1 MKTQFLLLQ
10 QPLDAGAVSAEL
22 SHDSTG
28 AQVIFIGT
36 VRDQSKGKRV
46 VALDFESYEPLAI
59 KELERIAAEMAT
71 KWPLKSVVLHH
82 ALGKRWVG
90 EVPVIAGV
98 SAPHRKEAFEA
109 CEYLM
114 NRLKETVPI
123 WKKEIVEDGEE
134 WVSATP

>member
-1 MKTQFLLLQ
+1 MRTQFLLLQ
-10 QPLDAGAVSAEL
+10 DALEVGAVQKEL
-22 SHDSTG
+22 AHDSTG

-36 VRDQSKGKRV
+36 VRELSKGKRV
-46 VALDFESYEPLAI
+46 IALDFEAYEPMAI
-59 KELERIAAEMAT
+59 KELEKIAAEMQG
-71 KWPLKSVVLHH
+71 KWPLHAVVLHH
-82 ALGKRWVG
+82 ALGKRLVG

-114 NRLKETVPI
+114 NRLKQTVPI
-123 WKKEIVEDGEE
+123 WKKEIFEDGEE